1 MYKAIVFDLDGTL
14 VDTLYDLADA
24 VNEGLKQAGLPTH
37 DINEYRYFVGN
48 GRDKLV
54 QRAMGGYY
62 DEAKADIVRDTFDSY
77 YAEHCNDN
85 VRAYDGCTEM
95 LSKLSASGIKTAVLS
110 NKPDEFVLSILKNV
124 YPDHSFT
131 AAWGKR
137 AQFPTKP
144 DPAAFKAL
152 LEELG
157 AAPEDCLYIGDSD
170 VDVYTARNANVDMLG
185 VEWGFRGKEELL
197 SAGAEKVVSTAA
209 EILEYINE

>member
-1 MYKAIVFDLDGTL
+1 MYKAIIFDLDGTL

-24 VNEGLKQAGLPTH
+24 VNEGLRQAGLPAH
-37 DINEYRYFVGN
+37 DIDEYKYFVGN

-54 QRAMGGYY
+54 QRAMGEYY

-85 VRAYDGCTEM
+85 VSAYDGCDEM
-95 LSKLSASGIKTAVLS
+95 LSKLSVLGIKTGVLS
-110 NKPDEFVLSILKNV
+110 NKPDEFVDRILSNV

-137 AQFPTKP
+137 AQYPTKP
-144 DPAAFKAL
+144 NPTAL
-152 LEELG
+152 IALMDELG
-157 AAPEDCLYIGDSD
+157 VAAEDCLYIGDSD
-170 VDVYTARNANVDMLG
+170 VDVYTARNAGIDMLG
-185 VEWGFRGKEELL
+185 VEWGFRGAEELL
-197 SAGAEKVVSTAA
+197 DAGADKVVSSAA